1 MRTTSALLLCAIV
14 YALDSDW
21 IVQNSDRNLML
32 IWSGNNEPFSH
43 TCARSC
49 ECHIPTT
56 DFSNF
61 PVLFTEEDND
71 RIMRE
76 NVEIEKE
83 MQRWL
88 KESSY

>member
-32 IWSGNNEPFSH
+32 IWSGNNELFSH
-43 TCARSC
+43 TCARSR
-49 ECHIPTT
+49 ECRIPTS

-61 PVLFTEEDND
+61 PVLFTEEDDD